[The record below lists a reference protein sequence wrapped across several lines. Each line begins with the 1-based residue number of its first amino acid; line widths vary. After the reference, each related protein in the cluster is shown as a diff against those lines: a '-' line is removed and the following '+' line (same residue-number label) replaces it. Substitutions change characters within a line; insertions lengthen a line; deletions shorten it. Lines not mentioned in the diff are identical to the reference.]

1 MVGKIFEAEIAGAK
15 RLLLKRFLMAAQ
27 IILLPINLLTVGF
40 MTASGICNVRGGDQ
54 YMQSAA
60 VRRTGDNT
68 TADAIL
74 ETATNTNNLCNTYE
88 GVSDPLPCL
97 NHSTA
102 ANAAHPSQYA
112 SFLEAIISVAMVV
125 VFVAFGV
132 YVWRMLRRAQQLKL
146 LGMVKLQIRGTYNIS
161 VADAAI
167 DAGHAMQ
174 RRVERTVVV
183 VFSTFLFAAIYACMT
198 VFCFSAFNLQPEC
211 GMCGECQDV
220 ATVMSMWFVFN
231 P

>member
-1 MVGKIFEAEIAGAK
+1 
-15 RLLLKRFLMAAQ
+15 
-27 IILLPINLLTVGF
+27 
-40 MTASGICNVRGGDQ
+40 
-54 YMQSAA
+54 MQSAA

-132 YVWRMLRRAQQLKL
+132 YVWRMLRRAQQL

-167 DAGHAMQ
+167 YAGHAIQ

-183 VFSTFLFAAIYACMT
+183 VFSTFLFAAIYACMWA
-198 VFCFSAFNLQPEC
+198 FCFSAFNLQPEC

-231 P
+231 PEVHMMASLTSAPVALLLALHGMVGQRERETLFPSHSSTSSQHTSTANRRLNMDAAA